1 MSKRTPSFIRML
13 VVLTLVIVGATVSS
27 TASAQGADEPQT
39 HGGDEQPQPADPPR
53 GCSSDADGSNVDC
66 PPGGIEARPGG
77 TPAQPA
83 DPPRGCSS
91 DADGSNVDCPPGGIE
106 ARPGGMPAQPGP
118 ADREASNQ
126 GGGSV
131 AGDEEVNGSSQAAS
145 GAEVG
150 VPGVPSSAGD
160 VRDVPLARTGLE
172 AWLLVLFG
180 GTSIIAGMATR
191 ALSHRQSVD
200 S

>member
-39 HGGDEQPQPADPPR
+39 HGGDEQP
-53 GCSSDADGSNVDC
+53 
-66 PPGGIEARPGG
+66 
-77 TPAQPA
+77 QPA

-180 GTSIIAGMATR
+180 CTSIIAGMATR